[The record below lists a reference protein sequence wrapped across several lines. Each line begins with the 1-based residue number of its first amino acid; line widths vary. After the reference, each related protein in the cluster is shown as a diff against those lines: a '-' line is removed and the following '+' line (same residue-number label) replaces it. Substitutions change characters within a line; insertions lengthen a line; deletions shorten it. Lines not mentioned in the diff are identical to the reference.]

1 MREDHGLDDWG
12 RGGGGGGGVTGGRS
26 CRSVL
31 SQAYRP
37 TRGPP
42 GDDHWG
48 GHDGTGGEG
57 GGRGGGRNSGIEK
70 ERPGDTGMNSLG
82 T

>member
-1 MREDHGLDDWG
+1 M
-12 RGGGGGGGVTGGRS
+12 
-26 CRSVL
+26 L
-31 SQAYRP
+31 SQACRP

-57 GGRGGGRNSGIEK
+57 EGGGGVGEQKAGIEK
-70 ERPGDTGMNSLG
+70 ERLGDTGMNSLG